1 MNQHLIRLRHTL
13 RHQRRIAS
21 DQVRP
26 NRLGCAVQRVRNRRK
41 ILRRLA
47 GCTAHQCNWCHGDT
61 LIDNRYP
68 VLVLNLLSD
77 CRQILRHGR
86 DPVVDILIELF

>member
-1 MNQHLIRLRHTL
+1 MNQHLIRLRHAL
-13 RHQRRIAS
+13 RHQCRITA
-21 DQVRP
+21 DQVRS
-26 NRLGCAVQRVRNRRK
+26 NRLGCAVQRVRDRCK

-47 GCTAHQCNWCHGDT
+47 GCAAHQRNRCHGDT